1 MSAATTGHHAELAH
15 GAHDPGHS
23 EPQGHGHDHGD
34 DAYHFSV
41 KGYVVGFLLSVVL
54 TAIPFW
60 LVMAKVLP
68 TPGLTVAVILAFAAV
83 QIVVHMVFFLH
94 MNAKI
99 EGGWSML
106 ALIFT
111 AALVLIML
119 AGSIWV
125 MYHLNTNMM
134 PVHDMRNLP

>member
-1 MSAATTGHHAELAH
+1 MSEHQ
-15 GAHDPGHS
+15 P
-23 EPQGHGHDHGD
+23 HGD
-34 DAYHFSV
+34 QHHDDDGGYHATV
-41 KGYVVGFLLSVVL
+41 KGYLIGFLLSVVL

-68 TPGLTVAVILAFAAV
+68 TPGATALVILGFAAA
-83 QIVVHMVFFLH
+83 QIVVHMIYFLH
-94 MNAKI
+94 LNAKL

-111 AALVLIML
+111 LIVVVIML

-125 MYHLNTNMM
+125 MYHMNTNMM
-134 PVHDMRNLP
+134 PVHDMRNMP

>member
-1 MSAATTGHHAELAH
+1 MSEQNHDHHADHGHH
-15 GAHDPGHS
+15 
-23 EPQGHGHDHGD
+23 D
-34 DAYHFSV
+34 DDLAYHATV

-60 LVMAKVLP
+60 LVMGQVLP
-68 TPGLTVAVILAFAAV
+68 SKNATALVILAFAAV
-83 QIVVHMVFFLH
+83 QMVVHMIYFLH
-94 MNAKI
+94 MNSKV
-99 EGGWSML
+99 EGGWSLL

-119 AGSIWV
+119 SGSIWV
-125 MYHLNTNMM
+125 MYHMNTNMM